1 MASLHPDEM
10 LHLLGFLDLN
20 ELGWMDCVCMSL
32 RALVQIDHDRKIER
46 GLTAMAV
53 IRRDGFVAMG
63 RGQMVDQQRLFDK
76 AVRGTTVLLE
86 HPSGKCRGHWATE
99 ARRALANAL
108 RGRAVASH
116 KLRRIQASLSDLTK
130 AMEIMQMPDQA
141 PGRLISM
148 INTTRAHILMDEGE
162 YEGALV
168 LHQEN
173 LRLAREPNAQT
184 MPPNHRTFLCAAAQR
199 WNANTKSDVES
210 AQLNCALA
218 LDALGRYTE
227 ADEMWEMLM
236 NSEYKCTV
244 AVAHQS
250 WACSFESR
258 GLSDSAARHFEGALS
273 CWRDCDNDSRDK
285 SAMAIVM
292 TEVLRYRQMERRFG
306 EAEDLLTELDSNRIQ
321 LQSDDGRVL
330 SGSGCVLCALPIG
343 ALSEENHCRF
353 FSSCAHAAHNTCIV
367 ADQQL
372 FGPDLGMCPVC
383 MNLPTRSVHVS
394 DA

>member
-1 MASLHPDEM
+1 
-10 LHLLGFLDLN
+10 
-20 ELGWMDCVCMSL
+20 
-32 RALVQIDHDRKIER
+32 
-46 GLTAMAV
+46 MAV

-116 KLRRIQASLSDLTK
+116 QLRRIQASLSDLTK
-130 AMEIMQMPDQA
+130 AMEIMQMPDQV
-141 PGRLISM
+141 PGRLTSF

-162 YEGALV
+162 YEGALA
-168 LHQEN
+168 LYQEI
-173 LRLAREPNAQT
+173 LRLAREPNAPL
-184 MPPNHRTFLCAAAQR
+184 MPTNQRVPLCASAQR
-199 WNANTKSDVES
+199 WNANTNSDVES
-210 AQLNCALA
+210 AQQNCARA

-227 ADEMWEMLM
+227 AEGMWQELM

-273 CWRDCDNDSRDK
+273 CWRDCDNDSRDE
-285 SAMAIVM
+285 SAMVAVM
-292 TEVLRYRQMERRFG
+292 TEVLTYRQVERRFG
-306 EAEDLLTELDSNRIQ
+306 GAEDLLTELDSNRIQ
-321 LQSDDGRVL
+321 LQPDDGRVL
-330 SGSGCVLCALPIG
+330 SGSDCVLCASPIG

-353 FSSCAHAAHNTCIV
+353 FWSCAHAAHLTCI
-367 ADQQL
+367 
-372 FGPDLGMCPVC
+372 GDLDPEAPAPNNGRACPVC
-383 MNLPTRSVHVS
+383 VASGKP
-394 DA
+394 